1 MSSSRFWVSCGPDSR
16 GVAPLIG
23 IILMFGFLVISL
35 SAYQATVVPEQNTGV
50 EFEHFETVQDEMV
63 DVRSAI
69 FQARTTTNPQS
80 TTVTL
85 GTNYPFRLV
94 AFNPPPTTGELATS
108 ENGSILIEDQAT
120 GADNTTDFDEF
131 NPDDFHTRLLT
142 YEPSYFELDAAL
154 PIRHEYSVVYLDT
167 RVDDPE
173 ADIVLRDDNQQLVS
187 GNEVVI
193 PAVQREYSEVGSQTV
208 AVDVEPGISET
219 ETLSDVSVTVP
230 TKLPE
235 ETWERLLAD
244 ELDADKIVVDEAA
257 EELTLELDGQY
268 DITFAP
274 VGLDEPP
281 ASGSP

>member
-1 MSSSRFWVSCGPDSR
+1 
-16 GVAPLIG
+16 LIG
-23 IILMFGFLVISL
+23 IILIFGFLVISL
-35 SAYQATVVPEQNTGV
+35 SVYQATVVPEQNTGV

-63 DVRSAI
+63 GVRSAI
-69 FQARTTTNPQS
+69 FQARTTNNPQS

-108 ENGSILIEDQAT
+108 ENKSILIKDQAT
-120 GADNTTDFDEF
+120 GATNTTDFGAF

-142 YEPSYFELDAAL
+142 YEPSYFELDSEL

-167 RVDDPE
+167 RVDDSD
-173 ADIVLRDDNQQLVS
+173 AGIVFRDDNQQLVS

-219 ETLSDVSVTVP
+219 ETLSNITVTVP

-235 ETWERLLAD
+235 ETWEELLAD
-244 ELDADKIVVDEAA
+244 ELAADKVAVDEAA
-257 EELTLELDGQY
+257 EVLTLELDGEY
-268 DITFAP
+268 DVTFAP

>member
-1 MSSSRFWVSCGPDSR
+1 MSGSRPRFPFGSDSR

-35 SAYQATVVPEQNTGV
+35 STYQATIVPEQNTGIEV
-50 EFEHFETVQDEMV
+50 DHFETVQDEMV
-63 DVRSAI
+63 DLRSAM
-69 FQARTTTNPQS
+69 FQARTTDNPQS

-85 GTNYPFRLV
+85 GTDYPFRLV

-108 ENGSILIEDQAT
+108 ESKSVLIEDQAT

-131 NPDDFHTRLLT
+131 DSGDFHTRLLT
-142 YEPSYFELDAAL
+142 YEPSYFEFDSGL

-167 RVDDPE
+167 RADDP
-173 ADIVLRDDNQQLVS
+173 DSTVFIRDDNQQLVS

-193 PAVQREYSEVGSQTV
+193 PAVQGEYSEVGGQTV
-208 AVDVEPGISET
+208 TVDVEPGISET
-219 ETLSDVSVTVP
+219 ETLSDVTVTVP

-235 ETWERLLAD
+235 DTWEELLAD
-244 ELDADKIVVDEAA
+244 ELSASQVTVDEDA
-257 EELTLELDGQY
+257 EELTLELDGTY
-268 DITFAP
+268 DVTFAP

-281 ASGSP
+281 TSGTP